1 VLCFSAG
8 DWLVRLQTGRDV
20 NMSSSVSV
28 AVRAYGTRSVSEL
41 VILASGED
49 GAHFRPNAVD
59 EFKAGKKA

>member
-1 VLCFSAG
+1 
-8 DWLVRLQTGRDV
+8 VRLQTGRDV